1 MNTVLPL
8 HSPALS
14 GGGVSDNI
22 IKDMMQEIQAGQ
34 AGQAGGLQRTV
45 GQRGGGGEMIEGD
58 AQGKRKRDREG
69 GKRR

>member
-34 AGQAGGLQRTV
+34 VGGLQGMV
-45 GQRGGGGEMIEGD
+45 GQRGVGRELIEGD
-58 AQGKRKRDREG
+58 AQGKRKREREG

>member
-34 AGQAGGLQRTV
+34 VGGLQGLV
-45 GQRGGGGEMIEGD
+45 GQRGGGGGKSEGD
-58 AQGKRKRDREG
+58 AQGKRKKEREG

>member
-1 MNTVLPL
+1 MLPL

-34 AGQAGGLQRTV
+34 AGRLQGIA
-45 GQRGGGGEMIEGD
+45 GQRGGGGGKVDGD
-58 AQGKRKRDREG
+58 AQGKRKREREG

>member
-34 AGQAGGLQRTV
+34 AGGLQGMV
-45 GQRGGGGEMIEGD
+45 GQRGGGGGKIEGD

>member
-22 IKDMMQEIQAGQ
+22 IQDMMQEIQAGQ
-34 AGQAGGLQRTV
+34 AGGLKGMV

-58 AQGKRKRDREG
+58 AQGKRKREREG